1 MRSLVA
7 SCLIA
12 AAALPAVAQAPT
24 FHIGVVCDGP
34 MPVGIHI
41 VARGP
46 GETVVTLEELLE
58 FCAASH
64 APAEP
69 QPQKW
74 RSNI

>member
-1 MRSLVA
+1 MRLALLA
-7 SCLIA
+7 SSFVVA
-12 AAALPAVAQAPT
+12 AAVPAFAQAPT

-46 GETVVTLEELLE
+46 GETAVLIEGLLA
-58 FCAASH
+58 FCAEH

-69 QPQKW
+69 QKQHW
-74 RSNI
+74 RSRA